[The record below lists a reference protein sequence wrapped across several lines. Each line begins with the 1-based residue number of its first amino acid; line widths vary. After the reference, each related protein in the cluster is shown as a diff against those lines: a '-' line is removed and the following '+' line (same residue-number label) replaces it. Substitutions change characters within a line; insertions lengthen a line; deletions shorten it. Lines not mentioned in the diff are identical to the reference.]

1 MVFKVIRTDEITQ
14 GESIGK
20 KAQTI
25 MGSSGNI
32 SFWRWGFYDF
42 FGGGSYHNEP
52 FNFIIY
58 SEKLLLGRKLE
69 VSPPSW
75 MQVIETNRKSWKGKL
90 SVCLLD
96 LRPWIIWYLFQLN
109 TENIPSTETL
119 YRSREAWDSSK
130 IFLRAWEPTPV
141 FLPGESHAQRSLAS
155 YSLWGCED
163 MTERLTHTHTF
174 LGNKFVSVRNYQGTF
189 WWSNG

>member
-1 MVFKVIRTDEITQ
+1 
-14 GESIGK
+14 
-20 KAQTI
+20 

-42 FGGGSYHNEP
+42 FGGGSYPNEP

-58 SEKLLLGRKLE
+58 SEKLFLGRKLE
-69 VSPPSW
+69 LSPPSW
-75 MQVIETNRKSWKGKL
+75 TQVIETNRKSWEGKL
-90 SVCLLD
+90 SVCLLY

-141 FLPGESHAQRSLAS
+141 FLPGESHGQRSLAG
-155 YSLWGCED
+155 YSPWGYKESD
-163 MTERLTHTHTF
+163 TTEWPTLSLYSHFDSWLPRISAFTV
-174 LGNKFVSVRNYQGTF
+174 G
-189 WWSNG
+189 W

>member
-1 MVFKVIRTDEITQ
+1 
-14 GESIGK
+14 
-20 KAQTI
+20 

-42 FGGGSYHNEP
+42 FGGGSYPNEP

-58 SEKLLLGRKLE
+58 SEKLFLGRKLE
-69 VSPPSW
+69 LSPPSW
-75 MQVIETNRKSWKGKL
+75 TQVIETNRKSWEGKL
-90 SVCLLD
+90 SVCLLY

-141 FLPGESHAQRSLAS
+141 FLPGESHGQRSLAG
-155 YSLWGCED
+155 YSLWGCEESD
-163 MTERLTHTHTF
+163 TTEWLTHIHTF